1 MERAGD
7 LESVGRSEKTSLFQK
22 NVITANTF
30 GSLTKLTQL
39 SFYLF
44 LINNS
49 FVLINSNIVYGF
61 GDLHG
66 NILAPLYVPTVLN
79 SSYRSNHKTQE
90 G

>member
-7 LESVGRSEKTSLFQK
+7 LESVGRSEKTSLLQK

-44 LINNS
+44 FN
-49 FVLINSNIVYGF
+49 
-61 GDLHG
+61 
-66 NILAPLYVPTVLN
+66 
-79 SSYRSNHKTQE
+79 
-90 G
+90 